1 MKLWVVIAEMEERKD
16 KEDTLERGGD
26 KKEMG
31 DEDLT
36 MKERRVRWRIVE
48 AAGRERAKRKR
59 VVAKNRELWVEG
71 IR

>member
-1 MKLWVVIAEMEERKD
+1 MK
-16 KEDTLERGGD
+16 
-26 KKEMG
+26 
-31 DEDLT
+31 
-36 MKERRVRWRIVE
+36 RIVE

>member
-1 MKLWVVIAEMEERKD
+1 MRKWRSGRIR
-16 KEDTLERGGD
+16 KTHWRGGGD